1 MAEPEYVARPEVR
14 LYIERAHEMLEV
26 AALSSAEGYHGSA
39 INRAY
44 YAIFYAANGLL
55 ATQGLGRSKH
65 SGVIAAFRQH
75 FVKTGHIEVEYSR
88 IYERVMDDRHV
99 SDYDV
104 EAFIESDRAR
114 TDMQDALRFVQRIER
129 FLQEEGWL

>member
-1 MAEPEYVARPEVR
+1 MSEPEHVGRQEVR
-14 LYIERAHEMLEV
+14 IYIEHAHEMLDV
-26 AALSSAEGYHGSA
+26 AALNAAEGYHGSA

-55 ATQGLGRSKH
+55 ATRGLARSKH
-65 SGVIAAFRQH
+65 SGVIAAFRER
-75 FVKTGHIEVEYSR
+75 FVKPTLIEAEYSR
-88 IYERVMDDRHV
+88 IYERLMDDRHV

-104 EAFIESDRAR
+104 EAFIEPERAR
-114 TDMQDALRFVQRIER
+114 TDMEDARRFVQRVER